1 MLSRRHFVAI
11 AVGLVFTA
19 IGLSNATAQQP
30 GGKVVIYSSIDEP
43 YVRPLVKRFEQTTG
57 IQVTLV
63 TDSEATKTAGL
74 VERIEAE
81 KDNPRADVYWGNEIF
96 HTLRLA
102 DEGVFEAYR
111 SPAARD
117 IPDRWRDKDW
127 LYTDIGMRSRMI
139 AFSTR
144 PQFKD
149 AVAKIKTI
157 QDLTNPALKGKIG
170 VCHPAFGTASG
181 QFAALYVVLGDEK
194 YRQLLRGLKANDVK
208 LLGGNSAVAEQVCA
222 GTLAAGATDNDDV
235 SNAKADGERL
245 DGVVPDQDGIG
256 TLLIPTTIALVNKA
270 PHAEN
275 GRKLIDFLMDPAVE
289 KELIDGRYLAYS
301 VRSAEKNVKAMDV
314 DYAKVAKEMR
324 TAVEVALSILQDRK

>member
-1 MLSRRHFVAI
+1 MLSRRHFVAM
-11 AVGLVFTA
+11 A
-19 IGLSNATAQQP
+19 IGLVLSVTGLSSAVAQGA
-30 GGKVVIYSSIDEP
+30 GGKVVIYSSIDDP
-43 YVRPLVKRFEQTTG
+43 YVRPLVKRFERNTG
-57 IQVTLV
+57 IQVTLI

-102 DEGVFEAYR
+102 EQGVFAVYR
-111 SPAARD
+111 SPAAKD
-117 IPDRWRDKDW
+117 IPERWRDKDG
-127 LYTDIGMRSRMI
+127 LYTDIGLRCRMI

-149 AVAKIKTI
+149 IVGKIKTL

-170 VCHPAFGTASG
+170 VCHPGFGTASG
-181 QFAALYVVLGDEK
+181 QFAALYVVLGNEK
-194 YRQLLRGLKANDVK
+194 YRQLLQGLKANDVK
-208 LLGGNSAVAEQVCA
+208 LLGGNSAVAEQLCA
-222 GTLAAGATDNDDV
+222 GTLAAGLTDNDDV
-235 SNAKADGERL
+235 SNAKADGEKL
-245 DGVVPDQDGIG
+245 DGIVPDQEGMG

-275 GRKLIDFLMDPAVE
+275 GKKLIDFLLDPAVE
-289 KELIDGRYLAYS
+289 KELIDGRFLAYS
-301 VRSAEKNVKAMDV
+301 VRSAEKNVRAMDV

-324 TAVEVALSILQDRK
+324 TAVEVALGILQDRN